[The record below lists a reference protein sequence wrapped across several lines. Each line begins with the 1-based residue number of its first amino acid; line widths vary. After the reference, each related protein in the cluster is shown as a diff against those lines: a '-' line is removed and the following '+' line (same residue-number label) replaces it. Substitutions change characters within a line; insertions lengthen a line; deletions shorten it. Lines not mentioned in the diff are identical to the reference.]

1 MRRWLILTLILTV
14 LLTASGCDAQE
25 NGESIETSGVS
36 AEAVDET
43 ELGELL
49 TSIAERYE
57 ISYNGMPNA
66 IYWRNDP
73 YFLARDLLMDMGAI
87 NETEALSNAD
97 REKIRLLTEALTG
110 TKYEIDESFDLSNLG
125 AMNSEAA
132 LTVEQKSLEIIG
144 TTARLTVA
152 RSYEGVE
159 LLDAVYIFERADP
172 PMGWE
177 GTVVEDF
184 VLDGK
189 VWHLIDVEFAER
201 PAVSETTIEIASP
214 EDLITWMEK
223 VNSWDPEAVTGTVQ
237 LTADLNMTGYEMKP
251 IGMSM
256 PTVWQENDV
265 SEYRK
270 DQAVVPGGFNGIF
283 EGNGH
288 TISGVMIETDGAEA
302 GFFGVLSSKAVV
314 RDLNIEGDI
323 TSYPNAETY
332 SQVAGGFVGCSE
344 HGVEMTN
351 CSFTGTVSGEGC
363 VGGFAGRLE
372 SNNVEEEP
380 QVRITNCSS
389 NAQITGS
396 YSVGGFAGSAG
407 QPLMDCNAEGSITIE
422 VIPDQAYP
430 NGIGGFVGAQYWTI
444 TGCHSGV
451 EIFYEVPGANRMGSF
466 VGEAAGFGPETVAI
480 TDCTIDEDAVHEGWY
495 LVGYKVYS
503 TMPVDIDVI
512 EE

>member
-14 LLTASGCDAQE
+14 LLTASGCDMQE
-25 NGESIETSGVS
+25 SGESTETSGVS

-49 TSIAERYE
+49 TSIAELYE
-57 ISYNGMPNA
+57 SGYNGIAGTIDESNA
-66 IYWRNDP
+66 YYPAKDYLREI
-73 YFLARDLLMDMGAI
+73 GAI
-87 NETEALSNAD
+87 DPIYAPTDGERSQ
-97 REKIRLLTEALTG
+97 IRLLTEALTG
-110 TKYEIDESFDLSNLG
+110 VKYDEEEKFNHSYSTEGLSISQKGL
-125 AMNSEAA
+125 A
-132 LTVEQKSLEIIG
+132 VEG
-144 TTARLTVA
+144 TTARLTIE
-152 RSYEGVE
+152 RDLYGVK
-159 LLDAVYIFERADP
+159 LVDAIYIFEQADP
-172 PMGWE
+172 PVGWE

-189 VWHLIDVEFAER
+189 VWHLIGVEFAER

-237 LTADLNMTGYEMKP
+237 LTADLDMAGYEMKP
-251 IGMSM
+251 IGMSI

-332 SQVAGGFVGCSE
+332 SQVVGGFVGCSE

-422 VIPDQAYP
+422 VIPGQAYP

>member
-14 LLTASGCDAQE
+14 LLTASGCEAQE
-25 NGESIETSGVS
+25 NGESTETSGVS

-49 TSIAERYE
+49 TSIAELYE
-57 ISYNGMPNA
+57 TGYNGIAGTIDESNA
-66 IYWRNDP
+66 YYPAKDYLREI
-73 YFLARDLLMDMGAI
+73 GAI
-87 NETEALSNAD
+87 DPIYAPTDGERSQ
-97 REKIRLLTEALTG
+97 IRLLTEALTG
-110 TKYEIDESFDLSNLG
+110 VKYDEEEKFNHSYSTEELSISQKGL
-125 AMNSEAA
+125 A
-132 LTVEQKSLEIIG
+132 VEG
-144 TTARLTVA
+144 TTARLTIE
-152 RSYEGVE
+152 RDLYGVE
-159 LLDAVYIFERADP
+159 LMDAIYTFEQADP
-172 PMGWE
+172 PVGWE

-422 VIPDQAYP
+422 VIPGQAYP

-480 TDCTIDEDAVHEGWY
+480 TDCTIDADAVHEGWY

>member
-97 REKIRLLTEALTG
+97 GEKIRLLTEALTG

-125 AMNSEAA
+125 AMNPEAA

-189 VWHLIDVEFAER
+189 V
-201 PAVSETTIEIASP
+201 
-214 EDLITWMEK
+214 
-223 VNSWDPEAVTGTVQ
+223 
-237 LTADLNMTGYEMKP
+237 
-251 IGMSM
+251 
-256 PTVWQENDV
+256 
-265 SEYRK
+265 
-270 DQAVVPGGFNGIF
+270 
-283 EGNGH
+283 
-288 TISGVMIETDGAEA
+288 
-302 GFFGVLSSKAVV
+302 
-314 RDLNIEGDI
+314 
-323 TSYPNAETY
+323 
-332 SQVAGGFVGCSE
+332 
-344 HGVEMTN
+344 
-351 CSFTGTVSGEGC
+351 
-363 VGGFAGRLE
+363 
-372 SNNVEEEP
+372 
-380 QVRITNCSS
+380 
-389 NAQITGS
+389 
-396 YSVGGFAGSAG
+396 
-407 QPLMDCNAEGSITIE
+407 
-422 VIPDQAYP
+422 
-430 NGIGGFVGAQYWTI
+430 
-444 TGCHSGV
+444 
-451 EIFYEVPGANRMGSF
+451 
-466 VGEAAGFGPETVAI
+466 
-480 TDCTIDEDAVHEGWY
+480 
-495 LVGYKVYS
+495 
-503 TMPVDIDVI
+503 
-512 EE
+512 